1 MCVIISTLFWI
12 WITQKWGMKLSYFSR
27 QTCLLTTL
35 GLSSSP
41 GSIRSMLIKQKY
53 HFSKTI
59 STLDSIKKQRDFFRL
74 LPLYTFPQ
82 RPELSGIPRSSPESP
97 DEFKIRVRS
106 FPESP
111 DDDEKKFHLKSGNT
125 RRKLWSVMVVKPPR
139 LFQPCNVFTFYSTV
153 FPGGCS
159 FFCKVLK
166 SKWRYNR
173 SGILKLKQK

>member
-1 MCVIISTLFWI
+1 
-12 WITQKWGMKLSYFSR
+12 MKLSYFSR

-59 STLDSIKKQRDFFRL
+59 STLNSIKKQPDFFRL
-74 LPLYTFPQ
+74 LPLIYTLLQ

-125 RRKLWSVMVVKPPR
+125 KRKLWSVMVVKPPPS
-139 LFQPCNVFTFYSTV
+139 LPTMQCVYILFYS
-153 FPGGCS
+153 FPGGL
-159 FFCKVLK
+159 FLFL
-166 SKWRYNR
+166 
-173 SGILKLKQK
+173 